1 MTVMWSTFRQT
12 ETSMVEYG
20 LSPDQLDSVANG
32 TWQML
37 NNRGTHQY
45 VHTVKLR
52 GLLIDTQYHYR
63 CGDGVHFSEVFSF
76 RTLRKGTEWRPRVLI
91 FGDLGFKD
99 GASTP
104 LLIEEAR
111 NGSVDLVLH
120 NGQSSQHLFAFS
132 VTAVIVTGSALAG

>member
-63 CGDGVHFSEVFSF
+63 CGDGLHFSEVFSF

-104 LLIEEAR
+104 CSSRRPATEA
-111 NGSVDLVLH
+111 ST
-120 NGQSSQHLFAFS
+120 SSC
-132 VTAVIVTGSALAG
+132 TTVILPMIFIR